1 MAKTYGEK
9 PIIFAFEENGEQYMI
24 GSEVTVTVEYFC
36 QVRHLNI
43 FLINRLA
50 TTSVC
55 SGELSTK
62 SIRAWQEE
70 I

>member
-24 GSEVTVTVEYFC
+24 GSEVTNMTE
-36 QVRHLNI
+36 QLLNNLNI
-43 FLINRLA
+43 DSIRLA
-50 TTSVC
+50 IISVC
-55 SGELSTK
+55 SEELCTK
-62 SIRAWQEE
+62 SILAWRGE